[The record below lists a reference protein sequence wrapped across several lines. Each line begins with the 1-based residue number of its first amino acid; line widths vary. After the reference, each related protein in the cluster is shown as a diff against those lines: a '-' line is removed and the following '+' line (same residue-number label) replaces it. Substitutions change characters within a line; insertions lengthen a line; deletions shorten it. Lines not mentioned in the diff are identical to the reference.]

1 MSRFN
6 MGKSLLILGYS
17 VNESPLLSELSKV
30 GFDVSQ
36 TSDSVQD
43 LSKYDLVISYGY
55 KKILDQKTIESA
67 QRPVINLHISYLPFN
82 RGMHPNFW
90 SFFDETPSG
99 VSIHEIEQGIDTG
112 PIMFQ
117 KEMHFQPKN
126 QTFAQTYFLLRS
138 AIEDLLLKNLKA
150 ISNDDC
156 ASQPQLGGGTYHAKK
171 DLPSDFR
178 GWNCNIYNEITR
190 LRKQE

>member
-1 MSRFN
+1 MR
-6 MGKSLLILGYS
+6 KSLLILGYS
-17 VNESPLLSELSKV
+17 ANESILLSELSNV

-36 TSDSVQD
+36 TSNSVQD
-43 LSKYDLVISYGY
+43 LSKFDLVISYGY
-55 KKILDQKTIESA
+55 NKILDQKTIESA
-67 QRPVINLHISYLPFN
+67 QRPVINMHISYLPFN

-99 VSIHEIEQGIDTG
+99 ISIHEIEQSIDTG

-117 KEMHFQPKN
+117 KEMHFQPKD
-126 QTFAQTYFLLRS
+126 QTFAQTYSLLRS
-138 AIEDLLLKNLKA
+138 AIEDLLLTNLKA
-150 ISNDDC
+150 ILNDDF
-156 ASQPQLGGGTYHAKK
+156 ASQPQRGGGTYHAKK

-190 LRKQE
+190 LRKIKSI